1 MTEDLGAL
9 FRDFGVQASANGV
22 TAQAILDMPGQSVLG
37 AMQISTDYALTY
49 ASTDLVGL
57 KHGDAIT
64 VAGLPYTVREITL
77 LDDGALS
84 HATLK
89 R

>member
-1 MTEDLGAL
+1 MTEGLGA
-9 FRDFGVQASANGV
+9 FFADFGVQASALGQS
-22 TAQAILDMPGQSVLG
+22 AQVLLDMPGQSLLG
-37 AMQISTDYALTY
+37 AMQISNDYAITY
-49 ASTDLVGL
+49 VSADLPGL
-57 KHGDAIT
+57 KHGDSIT
-64 VAGLPYTVREITL
+64 VAGLPYTVREVTL